1 MSTQRRLRSE
11 LKQGLHQFLMG
22 LYNSYLQTLPH
33 EEAVEQ
39 ISICLTEEFKYFTKQ
54 AMKQEESLD
63 LGSLIN
69 KVEKRARSERDSAK
83 QFGLYEDVEVLVRA
97 QEILT
102 KYNTTEDNK

>member
-1 MSTQRRLRSE
+1 
-11 LKQGLHQFLMG
+11 
-22 LYNSYLQTLPH
+22 
-33 EEAVEQ
+33 
-39 ISICLTEEFKYFTKQ
+39 
-54 AMKQEESLD
+54 MKQEDSLD